1 MVGTTFILHSNGQ
14 LEGSR
19 MRSKTRTGNYHDHV
33 QALIDEMGVEDPREA
48 VRLKARALLNNL
60 RPLFPNPPPFKM
72 PELASCIGLHASDEE
87 PSFSGDSEIAPDGEG
102 RVVLR
107 INKSRP
113 LTRQRFSVAHEIGH
127 TLFPDY
133 HLAVRC
139 RKANDKRWND
149 DDFLETLCDVAAS
162 EFMFPLPWF
171 EDSLASLSMT
181 GEGVAQL
188 ADQFEASREATV
200 RRLVELYQ
208 EPIAA
213 VFFSWKLKPVEHQQI
228 KRDAK
233 QSFLIESLRPEAPTK
248 KLRVDYSITN
258 ELFRTNVLGHIPAHK
273 SIPSDGPIFQA
284 AISLLP
290 CDGTSV
296 LSFGRFETEFRVVA
310 LPVYT
315 DEADIG
321 PDNASS
327 VVALLRPM

>member
-1 MVGTTFILHSNGQ
+1 MT
-14 LEGSR
+14 
-19 MRSKTRTGNYHDHV
+19 SKGRLLGYHEHV
-33 QALIDEMGVEDPREA
+33 QSIIEEMGVGNPREA
-48 VRLKARALLNNL
+48 VRLKARALLNSL
-60 RPLFPNPPPFKM
+60 SPLFPNPPPFDM
-72 PELASCIGLHASDEE
+72 QEIASCIGLHPSDEA

-102 RVVLR
+102 RVILR

-133 HLAVRC
+133 QLSVRC
-139 RKANDKRWND
+139 RKAHDKRWND

-171 EDSLASLSMT
+171 EDSLASLSLN
-181 GEGVAQL
+181 GEGVAKL
-188 ADQFEASREATV
+188 ADDYQASREATV
-200 RRLVELYQ
+200 RRLVELYP

-213 VFFSWKLKPVEHQQI
+213 VFFSWKLKPEEHKQI

-233 QSFLIESLRPEAPTK
+233 QTFLLESFRPAAPTK
-248 KLRVDYSITN
+248 KLRVDYPLMN
-258 ELFRTNVLGHIPAHK
+258 DEFRSNVLGHIPVHK
-273 SIPSDGPIFQA
+273 SIPSDGPVFQA
-284 AISLLP
+284 ATSQLP
-290 CDGTSV
+290 CDGTAV
-296 LSFGRFETEFRVVA
+296 LSFGRFETEFRVTA

-327 VVALLRPM
+327 VVALLRPL